1 MEKKKKFKMPHA
13 YMVIVAIIVFCTI
26 LTWILPAGSFERIYD
41 AELDREIV
49 VAGSYQQVE
58 GTPVGPWQAIIDIFL
73 GLIDAADII
82 FFIVFATAYV
92 QTLTKTGALNAF
104 IGAVLR
110 MTGGKKDHLL
120 IPVFVFLFALGGT
133 TFGMYEE
140 LFALVP
146 AFMVIMVSLG
156 YDKITG
162 GAVVFLGAGAGS
174 CAAILNPFTV
184 GIASSIAQV
193 PLTGPVITPFR
204 IILFVVFVG
213 IVTWYIMHYASKL
226 KKDITKSPLYGTEEW
241 DIKMSGDMLTRQEIM
256 ELEFTKQNKISLV
269 IFLIMIA
276 CIAYGVITMG
286 WYLNELSA
294 IFVIFMVIT
303 GIVNRVSAHDLCEWF
318 VEAAENSMFAA
329 LLIGLSRSLQLIM
342 TDANIIDTVVY
353 YLSNLII
360 DLPKSLGAIGMLVI
374 QNLINFFIPSGSG
387 QAVVT
392 MPVMAPI
399 ADVTDMSRQI
409 AVTAYH
415 MGDDW
420 SNTIWPTACA
430 TECGIM
436 GISMGRWYKFMLPL
450 FGILF
455 ASECVLM
462 LVGLAMGI

>member
-256 ELEFTKQNKISLV
+256 ELEFTKQNKI
-269 IFLIMIA
+269 
-276 CIAYGVITMG
+276 G
-286 WYLNELSA
+286 
-294 IFVIFMVIT
+294 
-303 GIVNRVSAHDLCEWF
+303 RAH
-318 VEAAENSMFAA
+318 V
-329 LLIGLSRSLQLIM
+329 
-342 TDANIIDTVVY
+342 
-353 YLSNLII
+353 
-360 DLPKSLGAIGMLVI
+360 
-374 QNLINFFIPSGSG
+374 
-387 QAVVT
+387 
-392 MPVMAPI
+392 
-399 ADVTDMSRQI
+399 
-409 AVTAYH
+409 
-415 MGDDW
+415 
-420 SNTIWPTACA
+420 
-430 TECGIM
+430 
-436 GISMGRWYKFMLPL
+436 
-450 FGILF
+450 
-455 ASECVLM
+455 
-462 LVGLAMGI
+462 